1 MSLGKFQ
8 AFVGMESTPVKNEV
22 EKGAIRKFADAI
34 GDANPLYR
42 DEAYAEKTRHGRI
55 IAPPTFSRT
64 FDYGEI
70 PGFSIKRDGLIH
82 GEQHF
87 EYFRPIYAG
96 EVLYCSTR
104 LADVYEKKG
113 KLGNMIFL
121 VYEQK
126 GIDEEGKTVFF
137 ARSNVIYPVQ
147 TAGKT
152 PTD

>member
-1 MSLGKFQ
+1 MGLDKFQ

-34 GDANPLYR
+34 GDPNPLYR
-42 DEAYAEKTRHGRI
+42 DEEYAKNTRYGKI

-64 FDYGEI
+64 FDYGQI
-70 PGFSIKRDGLIH
+70 PGFSVKRDGLIH

-104 LADVYEKKG
+104 LVDVYEKKG
-113 KLGNMIFL
+113 KLGQMVFL

-126 GIDEEGKTVFF
+126 GTDEDGNTVFI
-137 ARSNVIYPVQ
+137 ARSNVIYR
-147 TAGKT
+147 AHEGGLRS
-152 PTD
+152 

>member
-1 MSLGKFQ
+1 MNLSQFQ
-8 AFVGMESTPVKNEV
+8 AFVGVESTPVKNEV

-34 GDANPLYR
+34 GDSNPIYR
-42 DEAYAEKTRHGRI
+42 DEEYAKKTRYGKI

-64 FDYGEI
+64 FDYGEL
-70 PGFSIKRDGLIH
+70 PGFSVKRDGLIH

-113 KLGNMIFL
+113 KLGRMIFL

-126 GIDEEGKTVFF
+126 GTDEEGKTVFI
-137 ARSNVIYPVQ
+137 AWSNVIYRAQEGGFRP
-147 TAGKT
+147 
-152 PTD
+152 